1 VGYSEEY
8 FDMALS
14 HRRERIL
21 NLLRSRA
28 ITVGL
33 VVIAGVICV
42 ALGREVARRVT
53 VQREIDRLTKDITA
67 AEQSTQDL
75 DRLLATLKSTT
86 YEEGAARTYLN
97 LQKPGENVLVVPDL
111 NTENVNSVNETPNKG
126 SDQDLSTADETNSKK
141 WWDFIFHSSPT

>member
-1 VGYSEEY
+1 
-8 FDMALS
+8 MAVS

-21 NLLRSRA
+21 GLLRSRA

-33 VVIAGVICV
+33 IVIAGAICV

-53 VQREIDRLTKDITA
+53 VQREIDRLTEDIVA
-67 AEQSTQDL
+67 AERSTQDL
-75 DRLLATLKSTT
+75 DRLLATLKSST

-111 NTENVNSVNETPNKG
+111 NTGNVNSVNEVPDRAAG
-126 SDQDLSTADETNSKK
+126 QAASTSNETNSKK